1 MGMKK
6 VAVVVAPGFEEGETL
21 TIVDIMRRAHIQCDM
36 FGFNKVVQGG
46 HDIEVACDDVLSER
60 VLDYD
65 MIVLP
70 GGYGGSRAMRDNDLM
85 MDLLHQMNE
94 KGKYICAMCA
104 APIVLE
110 RAGLLEG
117 KNFTAYQGY
126 DQKIHQGH
134 YLEDKVVIDGHIVT
148 SRGPATAYAFA
159 YKLVDLLGGDSL
171 AVKKR
176 MVYFNAFDVRRTSH
190 MKRVAVL
197 MAKGY
202 EEGETLTIVD
212 LIKESSYRMS
222 YILF

>member
-46 HDIEVACDDVLSER
+46 HDIEVACDDVLSEKD
-60 VLDYD
+60 LDYN

-70 GGYGGSRAMRDNDLM
+70 GGYGGSRAMRDSDLM

-126 DQKIHQGH
+126 DQKIDQGH
-134 YLEDKVVIDGHIVT
+134 YLEDKVVIDGQIVT
-148 SRGPATAYAFA
+148 SQGPATPYPFAFQIIEA
-159 YKLVDLLGGDSL
+159 LGQD
-171 AVKKR
+171 
-176 MVYFNAFDVRRTSH
+176 TSE
-190 MKRVAVL
+190 MKERL
-197 MAKGY
+197 MYNFAG
-202 EEGETLTIVD
+202 G
-212 LIKESSYRMS
+212 R
-222 YILF
+222 

>member
-6 VAVVVAPGFEEGETL
+6 VAVVVAPGFEKGETL

-46 HDIEVACDDVLSER
+46 HDIEVACDDVLSEK

-70 GGYGGSRAMRDNDLM
+70 GGYGESRAMRDSDLM

-126 DQKIHQGH
+126 DQKIDQGH
-134 YLEDKVVIDGHIVT
+134 YLEDKVVIDGQIVT
-148 SRGPATAYAFA
+148 SRGPATAYAIA

-176 MVYFNAFDVRRTSH
+176 MVYFNAFDV
-190 MKRVAVL
+190 
-197 MAKGY
+197 
-202 EEGETLTIVD
+202 
-212 LIKESSYRMS
+212 KEDE
-222 YILF
+222 